1 MRLYKLSL
9 LLLLPLL
16 MLSLLPSCGKKAI
29 GKAYHNITGRYNGY
43 YNADMIWDQTL
54 NQINDQH
61 AENYNQL
68 LPLYPYTEISDA
80 KSIKATLTKAIE
92 KSTKI
97 ILLHEP
103 GHWDDDAY
111 FLIGQSEFLSQE
123 YDRAAH
129 TFQYVVTEFNPEK
142 PLSLLSREERN
153 AAKAER
159 NSGGASRQP
168 RATTAKSR
176 KQLAREKAREIKR
189 LKKLRE
195 KNNRL
200 RRKGKLPSKSLQ
212 EAQKQ
217 TEEEENEEGEEEEDK
232 PEKYG
237 LKHRPVR
244 YKSMLW
250 LARTYI
256 QMGEYNEAGYF
267 LRKLENSNKT
277 PIRLHPEVQ
286 VAKAQSFILRE
297 RYTEAIAPLELAL
310 ELLKRKKQKT
320 RYAYILAQLYHM
332 QGNEAKAMDYFKA
345 VLRLRPT
352 YEMEFNARLRM
363 IESAAKSGND
373 DIDPYKA
380 LRKMARDEKNREYRD
395 QIYFALAK
403 IQLAANQIDQGIA
416 SLQKS
421 LRLNVGN
428 TSQRAEAY
436 LLLADLYFGREEFVP
451 ASSYYDSTLTAMNA
465 KDKRHEQV
473 KTRSELLKDLAA
485 NLRTIELTDSL
496 LMVANMDPNAQKKL
510 VQRLRKEQMLA
521 KESAENNTSRQQQ
534 LAKMSGAAASGG
546 NLLQNKLTN
555 SEFALYNPS
564 LVKKGEREFNR
575 RWGNRAWQDNWRSS
589 SDAGLE
595 EATASVSKS
604 KKVLPPMTAK
614 EVEDFMLKNK
624 VPLTEATQTTANKQ
638 IEDALFESGLLFEA
652 KLNDL
657 PRAIKQLE
665 TLLERY
671 PKTTHREQAL
681 YHLHQFHK
689 EMGNGSKAAS
699 FKKMLLEEY
708 ADSDLAKAL
717 RDPNFMNEAQAELK
731 RLNNT
736 YDEAFR
742 LVKNGQA
749 QVARPKVEAVTNTL
763 KKDHPLSPR
772 FALLQA
778 LCVGGTDGK
787 EAYVRALNIVVTSYP
802 ETPEKEKA
810 AEMLRYLTGDT
821 APTAAKPKDIPSDAE
836 VLGPNS
842 PFHKDKNGG
851 HYVLVVFDNKN
862 VRLNP
867 EKIKVTDYNSQYHK
881 LERLRVSNLL
891 LDLDIPTLIVRK
903 FRDAERAM
911 KYYYEVVSAGEAFLN
926 TPHQVY
932 VVSQKN
938 YKVILQKR
946 NFNSYIPFFRAV
958 YLK

>member
-9 LLLLPLL
+9 LLLLPTLL
-16 MLSLLPSCGKKAI
+16 LTLMPSCGKKAI

-43 YNADMIWDQTL
+43 YNADMVWDQTL
-54 NQINDQH
+54 NQINQQH

-123 YDRAAH
+123 YDKAAH

-142 PLSLLSREERN
+142 PLSLMSREERN
-153 AAKAER
+153 NIKAAR
-159 NSGGASRQP
+159 NSGASP
-168 RATTAKSR
+168 APGATTAKSR
-176 KQLAREKAREIKR
+176 KQLAKEKEREIKR

-195 KNNRL
+195 KNRRL
-200 RRKGKLPSKSLQ
+200 RRQGKLPSKSLK
-212 EAQKQ
+212 EAQKELQ
-217 TEEEENEEGEEEEDK
+217 NEEGEGDEEEEDDK

-286 VAKAQSFILRE
+286 LAKAQSFILRE
-297 RYTEAIAPLELAL
+297 RYTEAIPPLERAL
-310 ELLKRKKQKT
+310 ELFKRKKQKT
-320 RYAYILAQLYHM
+320 RYAYILAQLYQM
-332 QGNEAKAMDYFKA
+332 QGNEAKAMEYFEA
-345 VLRLRPT
+345 VLHLRPS
-352 YEMEFNARLRM
+352 YEIEFNARLRM
-363 IESAAKSGND
+363 IESAAKSGNE
-373 DIDPYKA
+373 DIDPYKS
-380 LRKMARDEKNREYRD
+380 LRKMARDEKNKEYRD

-403 IQLAANQIDQGIA
+403 IQLDAGKIDEGIA

-421 LRLNVGN
+421 LRLNMGN

-436 LLLADLYFGREEFVP
+436 LLLADLYFGRESFVP

-465 KDKRHEQV
+465 TDKRHARV

-485 NLRTIELTDSL
+485 NLRMIELTDSL
-496 LMVANMDPNAQKKL
+496 LMVANLDPIAQKKL

-521 KESAENNTSRQQQ
+521 KEKEENSTSRREQ
-534 LAKMSGAAASGG
+534 LAQMSGAATRGG
-546 NLLQNKLTN
+546 NVLQNKLAN

-575 RWGNRAWQDNWRSS
+575 RWGNRAWQDDWRSS
-589 SDAGLE
+589 SGAGLE
-595 EATASVSKS
+595 EEIASVSKA
-604 KKVLPPMTAK
+604 KKVLPPMTEK

-624 VPLTEATQTTANKQ
+624 VPLTASAQETANKQ
-638 IEDALFESGLLFEA
+638 IEDALFQSGLLFDA
-652 KLNDL
+652 KLDDL

-671 PKTTHREQAL
+671 PKTEHRKQTL
-681 YHLHQFHK
+681 YRLHQFHK
-689 EMGNGSKAAS
+689 EMGNGSKASS
-699 FKKMLLEEY
+699 FQKMLLEEFP
-708 ADSDLAKAL
+708 DSDLAKAL
-717 RDPNFMNEAQAELK
+717 RDPNFVDAAQAEM
-731 RLNNT
+731 RQLNKT

-742 LVKNGQA
+742 LVKSGQA
-749 QVARPKVEAVTNTL
+749 EAARPKVEQVTSKL

-772 FALLQA
+772 FALLHA
-778 LCVGGTDGK
+778 LCIGGTEGK
-787 EAYVRALNIVVTSYP
+787 EPYMRALNIVVSSYP

-810 AEMLRYLTGDT
+810 EEMLRYLSGES
-821 APTAAKPKDIPSDAE
+821 APKPDKPKDVPTDAE

-842 PFHKDKNGG
+842 PFHKEKDGG
-851 HYVLVVFDNKN
+851 HYVLVVFDSKS

-867 EKIKVTDYNSQYHK
+867 EKVKVTDYNTQYHK

-903 FRDAERAM
+903 FRDADRAM
-911 KYYYEVVSAGEAFLN
+911 KYYYEVVSAGDEFLE

-932 VVSQKN
+932 VISQNN

-946 NFNSYIPFFRAV
+946 NFSAYIPFFRAL